1 MPNDLE
7 LSLGAGGLKGAFQVG
22 LLSALD
28 KRHIDRVNKCSGVS
42 TGALTG
48 ACLMSA
54 APKATLQA
62 YYRTALAQPL
72 VPKGNKYWRAAK
84 QFLTHKNALYDGVI
98 FERLVREVLSPIA
111 HNKSLLVGVKPMASR
126 LQHSVE
132 LTHATHFDAVVQSV
146 LASAAIMG
154 VFPPRTLH
162 NLGPCVDGGFISGLH
177 LPHLRETMRNRNT
190 RVLMVVNCNSSC
202 AANAQAEAE
211 YLGESNDGLGLEM
224 DSANPTLHTAV
235 MHWVDHSQKLG
246 VLGDISRLRHE
257 LQLDDMPDGVFGALY
272 DGLNGKPHVFNA
284 SDTFESLPSA
294 PSASQKPM
302 AVVYCAPKLRENFA
316 QFTNDIALMTGEQ
329 EKRTALLTRYH
340 TVGASYA
347 PDVSRVLD
355 LAARWTQHRRHN
367 ST

>member
-22 LLSALD
+22 LLLALD

-62 YYRTALAQPL
+62 YFKTALAQPL

-111 HNKSLLVGVKPMASR
+111 HNKSLLVGVKPMTSR
-126 LQHSVE
+126 RQHSVE
-132 LTHATHFDAVVQSV
+132 LTHGTHFDDVVKSV

-154 VFPPRTLH
+154 VFPPRTLQ

-190 RVLMVVNCNSSC
+190 RVLMVVSCNSSC
-202 AANAQAEAE
+202 AANAEAEAE
-211 YLGESNDGLGLEM
+211 YLGESNDSLGLNM
-224 DSANPTLHTAV
+224 DNTDPTLHTAV
-235 MHWVDHSQKLG
+235 THWVDHSQKLG

-257 LQLDDMPDGVFGALY
+257 LQLHDMPDGVFGALY
-272 DGLNGKPHVFNA
+272 DGVSATPHIYDSNAVF
-284 SDTFESLPSA
+284 EHLPSA
-294 PSASQKPM
+294 PPADHKPM
-302 AVVYCAPKLRENFA
+302 AVVYCAPKIRENFA

-329 EKRTALLTRYH
+329 EKRTALLQRYH
-340 TVGASYA
+340 SVGASYA

-355 LAARWTQHRRHN
+355 LAARWTRHRRHN
-367 ST
+367 LS

>member
-1 MPNDLE
+1 MVNDLE

-28 KRHIDRVNKCSGVS
+28 HRHIERVTKCSGVS

-48 ACLMSA
+48 ACLMSS

-62 YYRTALAQPL
+62 YYKTALAHPL

-111 HNKSLLVGVKPMASR
+111 HNKSLVVGVKPMASR

-132 LTHATHFDAVVQSV
+132 LTHHTQFDDVVESV

-154 VFPPRTLH
+154 VFPPRNLP

-177 LPHLRETMRNRNT
+177 LPHLRDTMQNRNT
-190 RVLMVVNCNSSC
+190 RVLMVINCNASC
-202 AANAQAEAE
+202 AANAPAEAE
-211 YLGESNDGLGLEM
+211 YLGESNDSLGLEL
-224 DSANPTLHTAV
+224 DNHNPTLHTAV

-246 VLGDISRLRHE
+246 VLGDMSRLRHE
-257 LQLDDMPDGVFGALY
+257 LKLKDMPDGVFGALY
-272 DGLNGKPHVFNA
+272 DGLDNKPHLFSSNA
-284 SDTFESLPSA
+284 TFEDLPPA
-294 PSASQKPM
+294 PPANQKPM
-302 AVVYCAPKLRENFA
+302 AVVYCAPKLQENFA

-329 EKRTALLTRYH
+329 EKRTALLQRYH
-340 TVGASYA
+340 AVGASYA
-347 PDVSRVLD
+347 PDVSCVLD
-355 LAARWTQHRRHN
+355 LAARWTRHRRHN
-367 ST
+367 SS